1 MSINSAGSVFA
12 NQPIPAFK
20 ITSAELV
27 DDQLLVYDT
36 TEQAFVNTIR
46 GSITTLTSLGGG
58 TSLVAPKV
66 DNDLQIKSLKEG
78 TGITLTDDGTSITI
92 DSDPSNVITG
102 SNLGAGG
109 SDRGPPFAGKVG
121 FDLQFRTLRVVG
133 GHITVGFD
141 ANNILIA
148 TQSEINTS
156 SSVGTGSAASVVYGK
171 TGENLEFRGILGG
184 QQISAA
190 NLGTDVLVST
200 DFGFT
205 MPVDQY
211 KLVQIDNA
219 GEIIAAPEGAAGE
232 VLHSNG
238 PGAGVYWSDQSL
250 SISKTIRI
258 EFDGTGNLSLVDP
271 ASKPP
276 EFICMVSG
284 NKITISHTLGTW
296 PKSISYFGWDSTISQ
311 WKYREPTGTYQVML
325 PSGMENVQF
334 EINVIAAVAG
344 SNVSGQAYVNM
355 VF

>member
-27 DDQLLVYDT
+27 DDQVLVYDT
-36 TEQAFVNTIR
+36 IEQAFINSTR
-46 GSITTLTSLGGG
+46 GSVTSLTSLGGG
-58 TSLVAPKV
+58 ISLVAPKV

-121 FDLQFRTLRVVG
+121 FDLQFRTLRVVA

-171 TGENLEFRGILGG
+171 TVEDLEFRGILGG
-184 QQISAA
+184 QQITAVNS
-190 NLGTDVLVST
+190 GTDVLVST

-205 MPVDQY
+205 GADQY
-211 KLVQIDNA
+211 KLVQVDTT
-219 GEIIAAPEGAAGE
+219 GEITVVPDGAAGE
-232 VLHSNG
+232 VLRSNG
-238 PGAGVYWSDQSL
+238 PGAGVYWSNTSYGVSQTIKVLFAGDGSL
-250 SISKTIRI
+250 DSVDSASVPA
-258 EFDGTGNLSLVDP
+258 EFTSAIV
-271 ASKPP
+271 
-276 EFICMVSG
+276 VG
-284 NKITISHTLGTW
+284 NKITITHTIGTW

-325 PSGMENVQF
+325 PMGNETTQF
-334 EINVIAAVAG
+334 EVNIIASVAG
-344 SNVSGQAYVNM
+344 SNVNGQAYVNM

>member
-27 DDQLLVYDT
+27 DDQLLVYNT

-46 GSITTLTSLGGG
+46 GSITTLTSIGGG

-121 FDLQFRTLRVVG
+121 FDLQFRTLRVVA

-184 QQISAA
+184 QQISAV
-190 NLGTDVLVST
+190 NSGTDVLVST

-205 MPVDQY
+205 GADEY
-211 KLVQIDNA
+211 KLVQVDTT
-219 GEIIAAPEGAAGE
+219 GEITVVPDGAAGE

-271 ASKPP
+271 ASKPA

-296 PKSISYFGWDSTISQ
+296 PKSISYFGWDSTIAA

-325 PSGMENVQF
+325 PSGMETVQF